1 MAHYKKIT
9 NNIQQLTIAGS
20 GGQKIKWLNIVNPG
34 KDELAFLRKIKIY
47 DFDFR
52 QLRASS
58 AKVSAQHPMIEQRE
72 KYFFLILH
80 FPYLRNGE
88 IAAAEIDFFISHGL
102 LITLHNNQLSSL
114 NDFFNTA
121 RKDDSVLLTQKNPS
135 ASVLLYDLLSHLVVS
150 CYDLIDHNGAKI
162 NEVEKVI
169 FSGQQK
175 EAATDILELRRNVIA
190 MRRIMINHKNILR
203 KIMATKSS
211 VIPQAQIKKYY
222 SDLIEQVKRIW
233 EFSENQKESIE
244 ALNDTNEAMLN
255 NKINNIMK
263 TLTIFS
269 VIVFPLTL
277 FAAVFGMNTV
287 DGMPFINNPNGFW
300 IVLSLM
306 GVACVGM
313 LIFFSRKKWL

>member
-1 MAHYKKIT
+1 MAQYKKIT
-9 NNIQQLTIAGS
+9 DNIQQLTITGA

-34 KDELAFLRKIKIY
+34 KEELAFLRKIKIY

-58 AKVSAQHPMIEQRE
+58 AKVSAQHPLIEQRE
-72 KYFFLILH
+72 KYNFLILH
-80 FPYLRNGE
+80 FPLARNGE
-88 IAAAEIDFFISHGL
+88 IVPVEIDFFISHGL
-102 LITLHNNQLSSL
+102 LVTLHNNQSSAL
-114 NDFFNTA
+114 NNFFNTA
-121 RKDDSVLLTQKNPS
+121 KKDDSVLLAKKSTS
-135 ASVLLYDLLSHLVVS
+135 SSVLLYEALSHLIAG
-150 CYDLIDHNGAKI
+150 CLELIDEN
-162 NEVEKVI
+162 NSRMNNVEKII
-169 FSGQQK
+169 FSGEQK

-190 MRRIMINHKNILR
+190 IRRIMINHKNILK
-203 KIMATKSS
+203 KIMATKSKI
-211 VIPQAQIKKYY
+211 IPQAQIKRYY

-287 DGMPFINNPNGFW
+287 DGMPFLNNPNGFW